1 MALPTTDSAPNGT
14 AVAPDALSALA
25 EKGVDVA
32 VWDEHPAPVRE
43 RVAGPVGHV
52 VRDDG
57 HAGRQRLEHHQ
68 RLSLVRA
75 GEHKHIGG
83 CPRLRLRIGDVTD
96 PLDSILNAQL
106 GRESAQFGARSA
118 VAVHE

>member
-1 MALPTTDSAPNGT
+1 M
-14 AVAPDALSALA
+14 
-25 EKGVDVA
+25 
-32 VWDEHPAPVRE
+32 RE

-57 HAGRQRLEHHQ
+57 HACSERLEDHQ
-68 RLSLVRA
+68 RLTFVRA
-75 GEHKHIGG
+75 GEHENVGG
-83 CPRLRLRIGDVTD
+83 CPGLRRGIGDVTD